1 VEQHVLAWISQYSY
15 LAIFVLLSLGIVGL
29 PVPDETLLTFTG
41 YLIYKSHL
49 SPPMAFASALGGSAS
64 GITISYTLGRSFGV
78 LHRFGRYVHVTPER
92 LERAHQWFE
101 RIGHWALTFGYFIPG
116 VRHLTAYAAGMSGL
130 APHSFAIFAYLGA
143 VLWVGTFLSLG
154 YFLGDRWQ
162 AVERNIHRHL
172 MEMGIALGVILVG
185 YLVWRSLLRRNRQ
198 KQNADREQ
206 QARD

>member
-1 VEQHVLAWISQYSY
+1 VEQHVFDWISQYGY
-15 LAIFVLLSLGIVGL
+15 AAIFVLLSLGIVGL

-64 GITISYTLGRSFGV
+64 GITISYTLGRTFGMGL
-78 LHRFGRYVHVTPER
+78 LHRFGRYLHLTPER

-130 APHSFAIFAYLGA
+130 APHHFAIFAYMGA
-143 VLWVGTFLSLG
+143 ALWVGSFLSLG

-162 AVERNIHRHL
+162 VVERNVHQYL
-172 MEMGIALGVILVG
+172 LGLGIVLAVLVLG
-185 YLVWRSLLRRNRQ
+185 YLVWRRLRAQ
-198 KQNADREQ
+198 S
-206 QARD
+206 

>member
-15 LAIFVLLSLGIVGL
+15 LAIFVLLAFGIVGL

-41 YLIYKSHL
+41 FLIYKSHL
-49 SPPMAFASALGGSAS
+49 SPPMAFATALGGSVS
-64 GITISYTLGRSFGV
+64 GITISYSLGRSFGMPL
-78 LHRFGRYVHVTPER
+78 LHRFGKYVHVTPER

-130 APHSFAIFAYLGA
+130 APHTFAIFAYLGA
-143 VLWVGTFLSLG
+143 SLWVATFLSLG

-162 AVERNIHRHL
+162 VVQRNIDQY
-172 MEMGIALGVILVG
+172 IKWVAVALTVLVVG
-185 YLVWRSLLRRNRQ
+185 YVWWRRSRTRN
-198 KQNADREQ
+198 
-206 QARD
+206 